1 MGPLR
6 ILAESLKAPGPKN
19 FRDDAGIKDQTNID
33 RMPRKPPWAPLG
45 KVNTHPT
52 ASAGPADTRGG
63 PGGKKNKRRLNGNQM
78 QRPRNPG
85 NTASLAQRALC
96 T

>member
-19 FRDDAGIKDQTNID
+19 FREDAGIKDQPSID

-45 KVNTHPT
+45 KVNTQVLGQQTPE
-52 ASAGPADTRGG
+52 AGQVA
-63 PGGKKNKRRLNGNQM
+63 RRIKED
-78 QRPRNPG
+78 
-85 NTASLAQRALC
+85 
-96 T
+96 